1 MIEGLEEIMVWLLN
15 AALEAKNSTLRS
27 WPDSARYFSCRVS
40 RLGIGCGG
48 QCMGS
53 RDLLEPESDH
63 DHGSIGWLLEF
74 MVVEGVGFEVLA
86 LGWVSSPFGP

>member
-1 MIEGLEEIMVWLLN
+1 
-15 AALEAKNSTLRS
+15 
-27 WPDSARYFSCRVS
+27 
-40 RLGIGCGG
+40 
-48 QCMGS
+48 MGS